1 MVKVFLSTVKGLLS
15 ETGSVYPVVQSHT
28 LRNIEHI
35 PQHLLLHK
43 LCNSLALFLVI
54 KPNSIDGHCKKH
66 RGPVNQCL
74 QEGETNPLS
83 TMRGVHTRRI
93 NELVAGVEA

>member
-1 MVKVFLSTVKGLLS
+1 MDTA
-15 ETGSVYPVVQSHT
+15 
-28 LRNIEHI
+28 RNT
-35 PQHLLLHK
+35 
-43 LCNSLALFLVI
+43 
-54 KPNSIDGHCKKH
+54 
-66 RGPVNQCL
+66 GPVNECL